1 MTETVRVK
9 FLTKNPKYALPQS
22 DFDIST
28 SLNRKGLSD
37 ALNQVFELD
46 PPVPFDFKI
55 HGNFLRQS
63 LHQAIQEYQIS
74 TETIIPIEFF
84 PAFRPPTPLEE
95 HKTEAWISSLS
106 FYKGGVLG
114 SLYDGTIFWNDSK
127 FKYGEGALSP
137 LKCVAGLGDHGAVAG
152 GIDGCVTY
160 FDLDNPNNHKK
171 FALHNDAIYSIATN
185 KDVEHLFIT
194 GCADGSIS
202 MWSTAGEGGSLLSPF
217 VGHNDSVQCLEWN
230 DPNTLISVSLDRT
243 IRFWDVNALQE
254 KSLMTA
260 NCGILSVASRG
271 TMLITGHPDRTIKL
285 WDTRVEE
292 RKSVVREFKSHVNWV
307 SSVSWIT
314 NDIFA
319 SGGYDGAVKCWN
331 IGTSIPLYTI
341 SQRDEKIFTVVSN
354 ESDLYSGGSGEIVH
368 HFKFNKEE

>member
-1 MTETVRVK
+1 MSETVRVK

-55 HGNFLRQS
+55 NGNFLRQT
-63 LHQAIQEYQIS
+63 LHQAILEYQIS
-74 TETIIPIEFF
+74 TEGIVPIEFF
-84 PAFRPPTPLEE
+84 PAFRPPTPLDD

-114 SLYDGTIFWNDSK
+114 SLYDGTIFWNDAK
-127 FKYGEGALSP
+127 FNYGEGASSP
-137 LKCVAGLGDHGAVAG
+137 LKCVAGLGDHYAVAG

-160 FDLDNPNNHKK
+160 FDLENAENHKK
-171 FALHNDAIYSIATN
+171 FALHNEPIYSIATN

-194 GCADGSIS
+194 GTTDGSIS
-202 MWSTAGEGGSLLSPF
+202 MWSTAGDGGSLLSPF
-217 VGHNDSVQCLEWN
+217 AGHNDSVQCLEWN

-243 IRFWDVNALQE
+243 IKFWDVNALQE

-292 RKSVVREFKSHVNWV
+292 RKSVVREFKSHTNWV

-314 NDIFA
+314 NDTFA

-331 IGTSIPLYTI
+331 IGTSIPLFSV
-341 SQRDEKIFTVVSN
+341 SQRDEKIFTVISN
-354 ESDLYSGGSGEIVH
+354 EDDLYSGGSGELVH